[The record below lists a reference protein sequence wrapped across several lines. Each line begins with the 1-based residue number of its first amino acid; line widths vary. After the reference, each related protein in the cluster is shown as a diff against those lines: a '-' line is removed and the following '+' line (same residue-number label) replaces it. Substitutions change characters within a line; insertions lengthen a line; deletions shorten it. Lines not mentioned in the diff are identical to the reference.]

1 MTRGKPLGIS
11 ARASNSDRCLD
22 FPADALI
29 FLYSDGLLEARG
41 HVGLMFEMDGLS
53 AQLADRS
60 PNPGA
65 DNLSGLPAKFQ
76 VRTALSLHDDLIPPL
91 VAPLISKS
99 SGAPPGGCQ
108 WSGAAPIVGTA
119 PSHFGP
125 KVSALRSP
133 YMVAGAAWESTT
145 VVVSKSS
152 P

>member
-99 SGAPPGGCQ
+99 SGAPPGGLPMEQ
-108 WSGAAPIVGTA
+108 GRRRSSAPPRPI
-119 PSHFGP
+119 
-125 KVSALRSP
+125 SAQKCPPCDLLT
-133 YMVAGAAWESTT
+133 W
-145 VVVSKSS
+145 
-152 P
+152 